1 MVDEIEIFSAIE
13 KGELFSGMDPLYYA
27 AITRTELEGINPLLW
42 AIENG
47 KTING
52 EDPVLFALKNEG
64 FDTNHDILETANSTG
79 HIIAIGSNNYSIDE
93 FKKKVVESI
102 INQSTFEGLGTQ
114 DLIKIAVNGDFTISG
129 KSPIQFAIESNPT
142 SLQQGVKNILKEQ
155 GNEEQLKDFFKQLI
169 TDPIKNKGMI
179 KLFADEFNIN
189 GRGKE
194 GFLEIVCPLVKT
206 GVEVPNSL
214 VELYIN
220 EQLSQGHPSTD
231 KIHDNHKEQAFY
243 TVVDLYLDEYT
254 SKDDKAKL
262 KVMYDSLASDLS
274 INTTKKDS
282 ALAKFVA
289 DPEKCFSKINNLI
302 NQGKSGLDIDGSAN
316 LDLKGLY
323 KSIDLDTLEKL
334 SEVGRK
340 LEEHQPEIKNSST
353 ASKIGIALAVMTV
366 LPGIILGVIKLISDY
381 LQTQELKEQQSEA
394 LEVNNEL
401 SKFSLKDHAQDS
413 NLQSEGP
420 KKFTE
425 TILNMR
431 LNSKGSSGLTK

>member
-1 MVDEIEIFSAIE
+1 
-13 KGELFSGMDPLYYA
+13 
-27 AITRTELEGINPLLW
+27 
-42 AIENG
+42 
-47 KTING
+47 
-52 EDPVLFALKNEG
+52 
-64 FDTNHDILETANSTG
+64 
-79 HIIAIGSNNYSIDE
+79 
-93 FKKKVVESI
+93 
-102 INQSTFEGLGTQ
+102 
-114 DLIKIAVNGDFTISG
+114 
-129 KSPIQFAIESNPT
+129 
-142 SLQQGVKNILKEQ
+142 
-155 GNEEQLKDFFKQLI
+155 
-169 TDPIKNKGMI
+169 
-179 KLFADEFNIN
+179 
-189 GRGKE
+189 
-194 GFLEIVCPLVKT
+194 
-206 GVEVPNSL
+206 
-214 VELYIN
+214 
-220 EQLSQGHPSTD
+220 
-231 KIHDNHKEQAFY
+231 
-243 TVVDLYLDEYT
+243 
-254 SKDDKAKL
+254 
-262 KVMYDSLASDLS
+262 MYDSLASDLS